1 MTEWSVWIFWKVW
14 MYVPDSDK
22 FLDSLEFLEIERLQ
36 CLNGFDLMYQL
47 VQSKWLIRQTGVSG

>member
-1 MTEWSVWIFWKVW
+1 MERLDFLESLD
-14 MYVPDSDK
+14 VPDSDK
-22 FLDSLEFLEIERLQ
+22 FLDSLEFLKIERLQ